1 MFSIIALSLS
11 ECVKQALFAQIL
23 TISFSSVR
31 VRGERRQECSSSTY
45 ITEYVDKRVVGAV
58 RHCQPVTAEKDDVYV
73 GIPEH
78 NMSSYLYLSTTK

>member
-1 MFSIIALSLS
+1 MCLIIQSPS
-11 ECVKQALFAQIL
+11 Q
-23 TISFSSVR
+23 
-31 VRGERRQECSSSTY
+31 RRQECFSSTY